1 MRGQDVYPE
10 GKTVL
15 AGSVYPEMFV
25 TAVKLPTFT
34 LSAGLHTAVET
45 TTHRSATLTINNYQV
60 HTRLVNLDV
69 EDCSENELGHPKP
82 PIRGSSLDLYG
93 IRAPIIGP
101 FRAWKPTNLM
111 P

>member
-25 TAVKLPTFT
+25 TAVKLPTVT

-45 TTHRSATLTINNYQV
+45 TTHRSATLMIINYQ
-60 HTRLVNLDV
+60 LSSSDW
-69 EDCSENELGHPKP
+69 SEIDPSP
-82 PIRGSSLDLYG
+82 SSV
-93 IRAPIIGP
+93 
-101 FRAWKPTNLM
+101 
-111 P
+111 

>member
-1 MRGQDVYPE
+1 MRAQYCRCSTNERRAQEEFVYPE

-25 TAVKLPTFT
+25 TAVKLPTVT

-69 EDCSENELGHPKP
+69 EDCSEELLRQH
-82 PIRGSSLDLYG
+82 SSL
-93 IRAPIIGP
+93 
-101 FRAWKPTNLM
+101 M